1 MAIAAHFDLEI
12 DQGDAVLA
20 FTNSDL
26 DEEIFCDLP
35 DGFKVDGKVALLV
48 KALYGLRRAPRLW
61 HQTLTAA
68 LKKLG
73 LKASTEDPCVFTNDR
88 QISFFYVD
96 DMLHMYRKRDAE
108 HIATFKKDLN
118 DQFEMHDEGEIRWFL
133 GVQIIRDRPNRKLWL
148 NQASYIEKITR
159 KFNLLEGSHNFPS
172 IPLPTAPLSK
182 FEGQAEPRS
191 IKLYQEKVGSILY
204 AAIMTR
210 PDVARAAAEL
220 SKYLT
225 NPSPRHHEAADQA
238 IRYLY
243 ATRFLS
249 IEYSAQD
256 DDILVIASDASF
268 ADDIEDRKS
277 SQGYVIKL
285 FGGPIVWK
293 ASKQNTV
300 TTSTTEAELLAL
312 EQTAKE
318 TYALNRLFRDVAL
331 DLGDP
336 IKLYCDNQQTIRLVV
351 GENERITTKLRHVD
365 IQNMW
370 LRQEFKKGQF
380 SVAYLPTND
389 MPADGLTKP
398 LPRQRF
404 EQFVRLLGLVDLEQ
418 RILEQG
424 YADDDE
430 VDWSDDEENED

>member
-1 MAIAAHFDLEI
+1 
-12 DQGDAVLA
+12 
-20 FTNSDL
+20 
-26 DEEIFCDLP
+26 
-35 DGFKVDGKVALLV
+35 
-48 KALYGLRRAPRLW
+48 
-61 HQTLTAA
+61 
-68 LKKLG
+68 
-73 LKASTEDPCVFTNDR
+73 
-88 QISFFYVD
+88 
-96 DMLHMYRKRDAE
+96 
-108 HIATFKKDLN
+108 
-118 DQFEMHDEGEIRWFL
+118 
-133 GVQIIRDRPNRKLWL
+133 
-148 NQASYIEKITR
+148 
-159 KFNLLEGSHNFPS
+159 
-172 IPLPTAPLSK
+172 
-182 FEGQAEPRS
+182 
-191 IKLYQEKVGSILY
+191 
-204 AAIMTR
+204 
-210 PDVARAAAEL
+210 
-220 SKYLT
+220 
-225 NPSPRHHEAADQA
+225 
-238 IRYLY
+238 
-243 ATRFLS
+243 
-249 IEYSAQD
+249 
-256 DDILVIASDASF
+256 VIASDASF

-277 SQGYVIKL
+277 SQGCVIKP

-293 ASKQNTV
+293 DSKQNTL
-300 TTSTTEAELLAL
+300 TTSTTEEEFL
-312 EQTAKE
+312 EHTAKG
-318 TYALNRLFRDVAL
+318 NRLFRDVAL